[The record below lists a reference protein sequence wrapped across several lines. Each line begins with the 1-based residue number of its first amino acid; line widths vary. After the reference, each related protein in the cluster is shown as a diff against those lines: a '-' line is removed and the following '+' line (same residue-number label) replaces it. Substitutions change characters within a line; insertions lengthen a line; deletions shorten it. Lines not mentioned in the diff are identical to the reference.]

1 VEPPEGDTVALCS
14 PLNTYTDIRPK
25 TILLF
30 ALIFAEPI
38 SFFHYFQ
45 QSPAGA
51 GGQQSHGQQK
61 KFRGIPARENSLSA
75 GTLLAGIDR

>member
-1 VEPPEGDTVALCS
+1 VTISEPIRVEPPEGDTVALRLV
-14 PLNTYTDIRPK
+14 LNTYTDNRPK

-45 QSPAGA
+45 QIGA
-51 GGQQSHGQQK
+51 CQQFKSEK
-61 KFRGIPARENSLSA
+61 
-75 GTLLAGIDR
+75 

>member
-1 VEPPEGDTVALCS
+1 MFAVLS
-14 PLNTYTDIRPK
+14 PSLFHFLV
-25 TILLF
+25 IL
-30 ALIFAEPI
+30 
-38 SFFHYFQ
+38 
-45 QSPAGA
+45 SPAGA